1 MEIKTC
7 EEYVIKELERAQN
20 ELSLIKKEN
29 EELKAQNEGYNQI
42 LDNINTCEKEFKAS
56 GVDMCLAE
64 VLYKA
69 KNIDVINVC
78 HPNKDTHIVIDIT
91 MGKEIK

>member
-7 EEYVIKELERAQN
+7 EEYVINELERVQQ

-29 EELKAQNEGYNQI
+29 ESLKEQNDKLKESV
-42 LDNINTCEKEFKAS
+42 DNIKVADNYITS
-56 GVDMCLAE
+56 VVDMSLAE

-78 HPNKDTHIVIDIT
+78 HPNKDQHIVIDIT
-91 MGKEIK
+91 LGKEVK

>member
-7 EEYVIKELERAQN
+7 EEYVINELERVQQ

-29 EELKAQNEGYNQI
+29 ESLKEQNDKLKAI
-42 LDNINTCEKEFKAS
+42 VDNIKVADSYITS
-56 GVDMCLAE
+56 VVDMSLAE

-69 KNIDVINVC
+69 KNIDVINVY
-78 HPNKDTHIVIDIT
+78 HPEEKDQHIVIDIT
-91 MGKEIK
+91 LGKEVK

>member
-7 EEYVIKELERAQN
+7 EEYVLKELERAQE
-20 ELSLIKKEN
+20 ELSLVKKEN
-29 EELKAQNEGYNQI
+29 EVNKQVVGSLNICDNHIKACG
-42 LDNINTCEKEFKAS
+42 LDMN
-56 GVDMCLAE
+56 LAE

-78 HPNKDTHIVIDIT
+78 HPEKDQHIVIDIT

>member
-7 EEYVIKELERAQN
+7 EEYVIRELERAQD
-20 ELSLIKKEN
+20 ELSLVKEEN
-29 EELKAQNEGYNQI
+29 EYLKEQNDKLQSSV
-42 LDNINTCEKEFKAS
+42 DNINVADNYIKAT
-56 GVDMCLAE
+56 GLDMCLAE

-78 HPNKDTHIVIDIT
+78 HPNKDQHIVIDIT
-91 MGKEIK
+91 MGKETK

>member
-7 EEYVIKELERAQN
+7 EEYVINELERVQS

-29 EELKAQNEGYNQI
+29 ESLKEQNDKLKVI
-42 LDNINTCEKEFKAS
+42 VDNIKVADSYITS
-56 GVDMCLAE
+56 VVDMSLAY

-78 HPNKDTHIVIDIT
+78 HPNKDQHIVIDIT
-91 MGKEIK
+91 LGKEVK

>member
-7 EEYVIKELERAQN
+7 EEYVINELERVQQ
-20 ELSLIKKEN
+20 ELSLVKKEN
-29 EELKAQNEGYNQI
+29 EELKEQNKM
-42 LDNINTCEKEFKAS
+42 LKSSVDNIKVADNYITS
-56 GVDMCLAE
+56 VVDMCLAD

-78 HPNKDTHIVIDIT
+78 HPEKDQHIVIDIT
-91 MGKEIK
+91 MGKEVK